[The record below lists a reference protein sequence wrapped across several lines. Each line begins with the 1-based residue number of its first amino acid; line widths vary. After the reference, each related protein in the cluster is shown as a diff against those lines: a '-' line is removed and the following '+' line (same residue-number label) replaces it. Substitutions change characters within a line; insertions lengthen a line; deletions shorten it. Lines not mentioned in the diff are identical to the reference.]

1 MMSASHTRCTQEI
14 PQALPD
20 NNRQIRPEEQKLK
33 INTNDDDNDDVANNN
48 SDDATF
54 VGREILTSAIQVDD
68 GILHIYTFL

>member
-1 MMSASHTRCTQEI
+1 MMSASHTRRCTQEI

-20 NNRQIRPEEQKLK
+20 NNRQKRPEEQKLK

-54 VGREILTSAIQVDD
+54 VGREILTSA
-68 GILHIYTFL
+68 